1 MANKLHGRATTTP
14 AIRKAIQESNDTIA
28 VLAERYHINHKT
40 VIKWKHRKSVQDK
53 KCGPAPASK
62 SLTKEQEAVAIAF
75 RKHTKLSIEDC
86 YYALKKPIPHLSLS
100 SLYRSYK
107 RHGINRIEET
117 EAKKGIRKKKNFV
130 AYPPGYVHVDIT
142 QVYTEEG
149 KLYLFVGI
157 DRTTKF
163 CFVRLYKDQTAQT
176 AVQFLREMQ
185 ASFPNLINKIL
196 TDNGL
201 QFTRHKGDKE
211 GHIFTQTCKEL
222 AIEHRT
228 TQPFHPWTNGQVER
242 MNRTLKEATVKKFYY
257 QDHLTLNKHLEVF
270 VDAYNYAQP
279 LKALKGISPY
289 EKVCVYLRS
298 DEGKSRLN
306 PNHKIMEG
314 YSYLN

>member
-1 MANKLHGRATTTP
+1 MGNKLHGRATTTP
-14 AIRKAIQESNDTIA
+14 GYQKKIQESTETIKA
-28 VLAERYHINHKT
+28 LAQRYGINHNT
-40 VIKWKHRKSVQDK
+40 VKKWKKRKSTEDQ
-53 KCGPAPASK
+53 KCGPQSR
-62 SLTKEQEAVAIAF
+62 STTLTRNEEAAIVAF
-75 RKHTKLSIEDC
+75 RKHTKASLDDC
-86 YYALKKPIPHLSLS
+86 FYTLKKEIPALTRS
-100 SLYRSYK
+100 SLYRCLK
-107 RHGINRIEET
+107 RHDINKLPSAENQKE
-117 EAKKGIRKKKNFV
+117 KKEKKKF
-130 AYPPGYVHVDIT
+130 ATYPPGYVHVDIT

-163 CFVRLYKDQTAQT
+163 CFVRIYKDQTAQT
-176 AVQFLREMQ
+176 AVKFLREMQ

-257 QDHLTLNKHLEVF
+257 QDHLTLNKHLQVF
-270 VDAYNYAQP
+270 V
-279 LKALKGISPY
+279 
-289 EKVCVYLRS
+289 
-298 DEGKSRLN
+298 
-306 PNHKIMEG
+306 
-314 YSYLN
+314 